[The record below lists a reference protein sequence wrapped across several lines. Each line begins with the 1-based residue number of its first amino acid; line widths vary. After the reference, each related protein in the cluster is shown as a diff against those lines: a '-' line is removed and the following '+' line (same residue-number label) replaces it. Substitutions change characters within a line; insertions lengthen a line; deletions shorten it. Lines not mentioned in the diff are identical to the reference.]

1 VSRRL
6 GRVLH
11 ALAAW
16 SLAALLLA
24 ALWIALVAPFAARR
38 EALEAETAT
47 ALAQRDRFLA
57 ALSAS
62 AGRPDGAPPLDALL
76 PAEGPALATAALQSL
91 LDDAVRRAGGA
102 RDSAQAGEPSREGP
116 ALAVSVTVDVRL
128 SAEQLMRLLHDLE
141 TGLPV
146 VLIDALEARRI
157 DSAAAEGDATEA
169 PLAVRLRASAFAIAG
184 SAAAGVDGS

>member
-1 VSRRL
+1 MNRPL
-6 GRVLH
+6 GRVIH

-24 ALWIALVAPFAARR
+24 ALWMALVAPFAARR
-38 EALEAETAT
+38 EALQIETAT
-47 ALAQRDRFLA
+47 ALMQRDRFLA
-57 ALSAS
+57 ALAEA
-62 AGRPDGAPPLDALL
+62 AGQPEGAPPLDALL

-102 RDSAQAGEPSREGP
+102 RDSAQAGEPVRKGP
-116 ALAVSVTVDVRL
+116 ALSVSVTVDARL
-128 SAEQLMRLLHDLE
+128 TATQLMRLLHGLE

-157 DSAAAEGDATEA
+157 EDAAADGEGTEA
-169 PLAVRLRASAFAIAG
+169 PLAVRLRASAFAVAP
-184 SAAAGVDGS
+184 AGVDGS